1 MPPRLSGFKVFWPGV
16 ELCLKIGLALV
27 VVMVVMLPLAWGYR
41 QHAEAELWRDVACTY
56 RLKEALRERLISPAH
71 VGGRP
76 CARLDELGLRFEPT
90 PAFGRARAAAIRQS
104 VWPSASV
111 SE

>member
-16 ELCLKIGLALV
+16 EIGLKIGLTLVMIV
-27 VVMVVMLPLAWGYR
+27 VVVVPLAWGYR
-41 QHAEAELWRDVACTY
+41 QHAEAELWREVACAY
-56 RLKEALRERLISPAH
+56 RLKEALRDRLIAH
-71 VGGRP
+71 AELGGRP
-76 CARLDELGLRFEPT
+76 CARLDELGLRFEPAV
-90 PAFGRARAAAIRQS
+90 AFPARATTRGLG

>member
-16 ELCLKIGLALV
+16 EIGLKIGLALV
-27 VVMVVMLPLAWGYR
+27 TLVVIVVPLAWGYR

-56 RLKEALRERLISPAH
+56 RLKEALRERLISPAD
-71 VGGRP
+71 VAGRP
-76 CARLDELGLRFEPT
+76 CARLDQLGLRFEPS
-90 PAFGRARAAAIRQS
+90 PAFPAG

>member
-1 MPPRLSGFKVFWPGV
+1 MPPRLSGLKVFWPGV
-16 ELCLKIGLALV
+16 EICIRIGLVLVMIMV
-27 VVMVVMLPLAWGYR
+27 VVLPVAWGYR
-41 QHAEAELWRDVACTY
+41 QHAEAELWREVACGY
-56 RLKEALRERLISPAH
+56 RLKEAVRERLVSAAD

-76 CARLDELGLRFEPT
+76 CARVDELGLRVEPPVAF
-90 PAFGRARAAAIRQS
+90 PASAAASRHG

>member
-16 ELCLKIGLALV
+16 ELGLKIGLALV
-27 VVMVVMLPLAWGYR
+27 ALVVIVVPLAWGYR
-41 QHAEAELWRDVACTY
+41 QHAEAELWRDVACAY
-56 RLKEALRERLISPAH
+56 RLKEALRERRISPAD

-76 CARLDELGLRFEPT
+76 CARLSELGLRIEPS
-90 PAFGRARAAAIRQS
+90 PVFPVV
-104 VWPSASV
+104 VWPAASV

>member
-1 MPPRLSGFKVFWPGV
+1 MNPRLSGFKVFWPGV

-27 VVMVVMLPLAWGYR
+27 TIVVVVVPLAWGYR
-41 QHAEAELWRDVACTY
+41 QRAEAELWHEVACTY
-56 RLKEALRERLISPAH
+56 RLKEALRERLISAAD

-76 CARLDELGLRFEPT
+76 CARLDELGLRFEPAGGF
-90 PAFGRARAAAIRQS
+90 PARAGKPGHR